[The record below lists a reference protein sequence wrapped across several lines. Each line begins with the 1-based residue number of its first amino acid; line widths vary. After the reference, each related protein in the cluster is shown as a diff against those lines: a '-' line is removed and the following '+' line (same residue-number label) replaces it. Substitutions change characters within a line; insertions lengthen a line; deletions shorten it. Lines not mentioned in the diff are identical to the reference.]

1 MTRII
6 SFWCVWACVYV
17 GVHVS
22 VTERKE
28 LNVLFSL
35 VTLRV
40 CVRLFNVEV
49 QLLMSTHYY
58 FCLFQRINLKSIQY
72 WHKRGFSFVVVV
84 FLKYSGCYCTNLFSP
99 IAGMIWGFIEIFLL

>member
-28 LNVLFSL
+28 STFSL

-72 WHKRGFSFVVVV
+72 WHKRGFSFVVFFNISIQDVIALN
-84 FLKYSGCYCTNLFSP
+84 FFSP
-99 IAGMIWGFIEIFLL
+99 VAGMIWEFIEIFLL